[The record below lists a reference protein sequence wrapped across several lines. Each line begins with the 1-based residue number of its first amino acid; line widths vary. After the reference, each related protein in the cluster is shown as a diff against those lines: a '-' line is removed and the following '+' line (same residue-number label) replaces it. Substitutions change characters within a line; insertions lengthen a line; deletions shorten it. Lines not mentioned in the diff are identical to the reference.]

1 MSYKKIASMEPKE
14 LESAIA
20 WGIFKGGASLAIL
33 FFSLWILMPFILP
46 LAIILGEVVTERIL
60 EPFANY
66 LSAIPAN
73 KWKRMFDFTLII
85 LGIGAFITVAVDSLK
100 DSIWFEEV
108 KKWVASKRERSGISM
123 TPWTGVGLIVGFISL
138 FFFISFSVV
147 SLDMP
152 RKFVIDDLIF
162 LLSFFVVSV
171 VSFYFS
177 FKKTKSRNVDSKI
190 SSEV

>member
-1 MSYKKIASMEPKE
+1 
-14 LESAIA
+14 
-20 WGIFKGGASLAIL
+20 
-33 FFSLWILMPFILP
+33 
-46 LAIILGEVVTERIL
+46 
-60 EPFANY
+60 
-66 LSAIPAN
+66 
-73 KWKRMFDFTLII
+73 
-85 LGIGAFITVAVDSLK
+85 
-100 DSIWFEEV
+100 
-108 KKWVASKRERSGISM
+108 M

>member
-1 MSYKKIASMEPKE
+1 
-14 LESAIA
+14 
-20 WGIFKGGASLAIL
+20 
-33 FFSLWILMPFILP
+33 MPFILP
-46 LAIILGEVVTERIL
+46 LAIVLGEVVTERIL

-85 LGIGAFITVAVDSLK
+85 LGVGAFITVAVDSLK

-108 KKWVASKRERSGISM
+108 KKWVVSKRERSGISM